1 MNPEKIHIPGHKKHT
16 QIPSSIIA
24 YLEAETNLGA
34 SYSYLHYIN
43 FDKSELIAATLK
55 YFERLLP
62 DFIRVSKHVLVN
74 PAVVDQIVVERS
86 RKASII
92 LTNGRSFPIPRRR
105 IATVQHQVIANLEET
120 AMPVV

>member
-1 MNPEKIHIPGHKKHT
+1 MNPETIHIPGHKKHT
-16 QIPSSIIA
+16 QIPCSIIA

-43 FDKSELIAATLK
+43 FNKSELIAATLK

-74 PAVVDQIVVERS
+74 PAVIEQVVIERS

-92 LTNGRSFPIPRRR
+92 LTNGRCFSIPRRR
-105 IATVQHQVIANLEET
+105 IITVQQQVITYLECAEMQV
-120 AMPVV
+120 A